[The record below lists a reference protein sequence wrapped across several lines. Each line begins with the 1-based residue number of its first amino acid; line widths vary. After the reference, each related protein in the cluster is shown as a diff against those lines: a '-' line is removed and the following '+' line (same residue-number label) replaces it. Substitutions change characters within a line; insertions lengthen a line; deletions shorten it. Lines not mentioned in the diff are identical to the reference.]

1 MLIPKRLFFL
11 TYLSYWLHDT
21 YQYTSFIRLFPTAR
35 GSNLALFKD
44 LFVLAD
50 EWSFFVIM
58 NYYFLLFQFFT
69 VEIWKDIPGY
79 EWRYRVSSHGN
90 VYSLIVDRYISPFL
104 SSKKYLTVNISKR
117 KFLIHRLMWQSFYWM
132 IESWLT
138 IDHLNQW
145 KNDNFLWNLWIC
157 SRAANTIHY
166 HTYRIYAKNLKAERA

>member
-1 MLIPKRLFFL
+1 MNETIITKHL
-11 TYLSYWLHDT
+11 YHT

-79 EWRYRVSSHGN
+79 DWKYQVSSFG
-90 VYSLIVDRYISPFL
+90 SLRN
-104 SSKKYLTVNISKR
+104 KKTLLIR
-117 KFLIHRLMWQSFYWM
+117 KH
-132 IESWLT
+132 
-138 IDHLNQW
+138 
-145 KNDNFLWNLWIC
+145 K
-157 SRAANTIHY
+157 
-166 HTYRIYAKNLKAERA
+166 LKD